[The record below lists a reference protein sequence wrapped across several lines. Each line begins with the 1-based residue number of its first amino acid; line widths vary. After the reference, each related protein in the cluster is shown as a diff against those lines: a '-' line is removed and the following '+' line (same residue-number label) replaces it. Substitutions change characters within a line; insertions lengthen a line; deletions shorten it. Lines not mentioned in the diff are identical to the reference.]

1 MTESGT
7 NETPEKTKLFVGG
20 LQSANGGCLATE
32 EQLTTYFKKWGNV
45 VNFQLIKDQNQK
57 SKGYG
62 FVTFETGVEADECLK
77 YNGHAYDN
85 KQITVK
91 PCNDKQNRR
100 PYHSR
105 HGMVQSP
112 GGGGGYNQ
120 GGGGGYGGGHHHH
133 RPHGNHNFNQM
144 IHMRNNHHG
153 GPRGVYGGG
162 YGGPHDPRLNY
173 GAHHNQ
179 YPINLSENESIKSNS
194 SNKKKS
200 DDELQVFVG
209 GLPPTANEDDLA
221 KHFAKFGLVD
231 HVSVAKDKNGGD
243 GHKGFAFI
251 TFQDKQSRE
260 KSLHQPEHRINNRQ
274 VKVEAKRPSQNR
286 RDPNLNRNQNRSGN
300 YNQSPRSQKSYSQGG
315 DRNGRQSVENRIE
328 NGISPDPR
336 NYQQG
341 PMAPQ
346 MITPHGQYQMVQHQN
361 LNNYH
366 PMYPQQSQQQMIYN
380 QHQFN
385 HYQLP
390 NQIHQHQ
397 FHQFINQQGQDGNIY
412 PSYMVQP
419 HHFIQ
424 PMMMAPHPHVS
435 PNQPPMSQSPQSGQ
449 SGGYY
454 MNHPG
459 APPGGVMAIPQVQ
472 HHGGNIQQTTPP
484 QQQAGTP
491 TSPNNSHG
499 RSPSTH

>member
-1 MTESGT
+1 MTESGI

-20 LQSANGGCLATE
+20 LQSAGGGCLATE
-32 EQLTTYFKKWGNV
+32 EQLKTYFNKWGNV

-57 SKGYG
+57 TKGYG
-62 FVTFETGVEADECLK
+62 FVTFENGKDADDCLK
-77 YNGHAYDN
+77 HPHHVYDS
-85 KQITVK
+85 KPISVK
-91 PCNDKQNRR
+91 TCNDKQTRR
-100 PYHSR
+100 PYNSR
-105 HGMVQSP
+105 LNIQSP
-112 GGGGGYNQ
+112 GGGYNHGGFTGN
-120 GGGGGYGGGHHHH
+120 HH
-133 RPHGNHNFNQM
+133 RPHVHNYNHLV
-144 IHMRNNHHG
+144 HMRSSHA
-153 GPRGVYGGG
+153 GPRGGYPTYGATQ
-162 YGGPHDPRLNY
+162 HDPRLNY
-173 GAHHNQ
+173 GSAHHSQ
-179 YPINLSENESIKSNS
+179 YPVNLSENESIKSNS
-194 SNKKKS
+194 SNNKKKS

-209 GLPPTANEDDLA
+209 GLPPNACEEDLVL
-221 KHFAKFGLVD
+221 HFNKFGLCD
-231 HVSVAKDKNGGD
+231 ASIAKDKNGGE

-260 KSLHQPEHRINNRQ
+260 KSLHQSEHRINNRQ
-274 VKVEAKRPSQNR
+274 VKVEAKRPSTNR
-286 RDPNLNRNQNRSGN
+286 RDHNINRNHNPNRSGN
-300 YNQSPRSQKSYSQGG
+300 YNQSPRSQKSYQ
-315 DRNGRQSVENRIE
+315 DRNGRTSVENRVE

-346 MITPHGQYQMVQHQN
+346 MIPQGQYQMVQQQN
-361 LNNYH
+361 MSNYH
-366 PMYPQQSQQQMIYN
+366 PMYAQHSQQQMIYN

-385 HYQLP
+385 HYPLQNQL
-390 NQIHQHQ
+390 HQHQ
-397 FHQFINQQGQDGNIY
+397 FHQFINPQGQEGNIY

-424 PMMMAPHPHVS
+424 PMMMTPHPHMS

-459 APPGGVMAIPQVQ
+459 GVMTLPQ
-472 HHGGNIQQTTPP
+472 HGQTIHGQQPQIHGAQTVNTPP
-484 QQQAGTP
+484 QPQGTP